1 MPSLIL
7 HVDESLNYIFKKLDV
22 NLIEKNIIDII
33 INELDAEKDNC
44 QIIWV
49 QSKIFNS
56 NYKLYGE
63 IKFREKKSRD
73 VNKRERSIDS
83 VMTQYKDTV
92 RPMFLEFV
100 KPTQRYADI
109 IIPYGGK
116 NKISIDT
123 IVTTIKK
130 YYIKT

>member
-7 HVDESLNYIFKKLDV
+7 HIDESLDSNFKKSEIKV
-22 NLIEKNIIDII
+22 IEKQMTDII

-73 VNKRERSIDS
+73 VNKRESCLKKIGDILKNEYNVFIRLRAFSI
-83 VMTQYKDTV
+83 
-92 RPMFLEFV
+92 RE
-100 KPTQRYADI
+100 A
-109 IIPYGGK
+109 
-116 NKISIDT
+116 
-123 IVTTIKK
+123 
-130 YYIKT
+130 YITALD

>member
-22 NLIEKNIIDII
+22 NLIEKNITDII
-33 INELDAEKDNC
+33 INELDAEKDDC

-63 IKFREKKSRD
+63 MKFREKKSRD
-73 VNKRERSIDS
+73 VNKRESCLKKIGDILKNEFNVFIRLRAFSI
-83 VMTQYKDTV
+83 K
-92 RPMFLEFV
+92 E
-100 KPTQRYADI
+100 A
-109 IIPYGGK
+109 
-116 NKISIDT
+116 
-123 IVTTIKK
+123 
-130 YYIKT
+130 YITALD